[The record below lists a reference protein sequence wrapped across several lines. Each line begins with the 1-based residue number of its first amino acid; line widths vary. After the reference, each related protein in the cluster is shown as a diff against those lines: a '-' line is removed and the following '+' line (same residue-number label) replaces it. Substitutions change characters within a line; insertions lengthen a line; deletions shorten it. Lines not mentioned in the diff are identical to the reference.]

1 MVTRLSLNDG
11 IVYLR
16 PFVYGDADPMYAA
29 VAESLA
35 DLQPWLSWAKSDFS
49 SRDAR
54 QWVQSA
60 IAQWDAGTY
69 YGFVIVD
76 PETDLFIGSCSLG
89 HINQLYRFC
98 NLGYWV
104 RTSYRG
110 QGIAPRAVRLTARFA
125 LRHLGLT
132 RVEVVIGVGNAASQR
147 VAEKAGAHYEGIL
160 RNRMVVGEKVFDAA
174 MYSFVPEDF
183 GIEA

>member
-1 MVTRLSLNDG
+1 MVARLSLSDG
-11 IVYLR
+11 IVHLR
-16 PFVYGDADPMYAA
+16 PFVYGDAEPMYAA
-29 VAESLA
+29 VNESMA
-35 DLQPWLSWAKSDFS
+35 DLQPWLSWANGKFS
-49 SRDAR
+49 TQDAR

-69 YGFVIVD
+69 YGFVIID
-76 PETDLFIGSCSLG
+76 PATDWFIGSCSLG

-104 RTSYRG
+104 RTSCRG

-125 LRHLGLT
+125 FERLGLT
-132 RVEVVIGVGNAASQR
+132 RVEIVIGVGNTASQR
-147 VAEKAGAHYEGIL
+147 VAEKAQAHYEGIL

-183 GIEA
+183 LEA